1 MDQDKGKIVQ
11 LLISFSYNIFTFLGQ
26 PISYEEIRLL
36 NIQEKEAYLKE
47 LDLFDH
53 EEAVKPA
60 IKPSKGKKGK
70 QGAAEGISSSRK
82 SKRLQ
87 DKPGSFLEK
96 VEGARGRE
104 SRREGSAVQAR

>member
-11 LLISFSYNIFTFLGQ
+11 LLISFSYNIFTFLGEL
-26 PISYEEIRLL
+26 SYEEIRLL
-36 NIQEKEAYLKE
+36 NIQEKEVFLK
-47 LDLFDH
+47 DLFH
-53 EEAVKPA
+53 EKAVKPA
-60 IKPSKGKKGK
+60 IKPSKGKKK
-70 QGAAEGISSSRK
+70 QGAAEGLSSSRK

>member
-1 MDQDKGKIVQ
+1 MDQDKGKTVQ
-11 LLISFSYNIFTFLGQ
+11 LLISFSYNIFTFLGEL
-26 PISYEEIRLL
+26 SYEDIRRL
-36 NIQEKEAYLKE
+36 NIQEKENFLK
-47 LDLFDH
+47 DLFDH
-53 EEAVKPA
+53 EKAVKPA
-60 IKPSKGKKGK
+60 IKPSKGKRK
-70 QGAAEGISSSRK
+70 QGAAEGLSSSRK

>member
-11 LLISFSYNIFTFLGQ
+11 LLISFSYKILTFLGQ
-26 PISYEEIRLL
+26 PISYEEIQRL
-36 NIQEKEAYLKE
+36 NIQEKELFLK
-47 LDLFDH
+47 DLFDH
-53 EEAVKPA
+53 EKAVKPA

>member
-1 MDQDKGKIVQ
+1 MDQDKGKTVQ
-11 LLISFSYNIFTFLGQ
+11 LLISFSYNIFTFLGEL
-26 PISYEEIRLL
+26 SYEEIRLL
-36 NIQEKEAYLKE
+36 NIQEKEVYLKE

-60 IKPSKGKKGK
+60 IKPSKGKKK
-70 QGAAEGISSSRK
+70 QGAAEGLSSSRK

>member
-11 LLISFSYNIFTFLGQ
+11 LLISFSYKILTFLGQ
-26 PISYEEIRLL
+26 PISYEEIQRL
-36 NIQEKEAYLKE
+36 NIQEKELF
-47 LDLFDH
+47 LQDLFDH
-53 EEAVKPA
+53 EKAVKPA
-60 IKPSKGKKGK
+60 ILPSKGKKKK
-70 QGAAEGISSSRK
+70 QGAAEGLSSSRK

>member
-11 LLISFSYNIFTFLGQ
+11 LLISFSYNIFTFLGEL
-26 PISYEEIRLL
+26 SYEEIRLL
-36 NIQEKEAYLKE
+36 NIQEKEVFLKE

>member
-11 LLISFSYNIFTFLGQ
+11 LLISFSYKILTFLGQ
-26 PISYEEIRLL
+26 PISYEEIQRL
-36 NIQEKEAYLKE
+36 NIQEKELF
-47 LDLFDH
+47 LQDLFASSH
-53 EEAVKPA
+53 QA
-60 IKPSKGKKGK
+60 IKPSKGKKK
-70 QGAAEGISSSRK
+70 KKGAAEGPSISRK

-87 DKPGSFLEK
+87 VKPGSFLEK

>member
-11 LLISFSYNIFTFLGQ
+11 LLISFSYNIFTFLGDL
-26 PISYEEIRLL
+26 ISYDEIRKL
-36 NIQEKEAYLKE
+36 NIQEREAFLQ
-47 LDLFDH
+47 DLFP
-53 EEAVKPA
+53 EKA
-60 IKPSKGKKGK
+60 IKPSKSKKK
-70 QGAAEGISSSRK
+70 KKGAAEGPSSSRK

-87 DKPGSFLEK
+87 VKPGSFLEK